1 MSNILTNN
9 LKDFTSK
16 DLKELA
22 KIFKYYSENKTTTIV
37 NDYFITGENIE
48 YFKNKNSGSIFLSDI
63 DYNAIL
69 INPKKNKL
77 DLWLNSPYYGI
88 EGFLSTELINDIFHK
103 ENFDDIEFLMNYKSY
118 LNKTELK
125 LFNKR
130 LKEYHDIN
138 GYE

>member
-1 MSNILTNN
+1 MNEILTSKLVYFTNNN
-9 LKDFTSK
+9 LK
-16 DLKELA
+16 ELS
-22 KIFKYYSENKTTTIV
+22 KIFKFLSDDKITKIAA
-37 NDYFITGENIE
+37 DYFIRNENIE
-48 YFKNKNSGSIFLSDI
+48 FFKNQNSGFIFLSDI
-63 DYNAIL
+63 DYNTIL
-69 INPKKNKL
+69 VNPAKGKL